1 MTLDRD
7 EHRLLYR
14 IAQAYYSDGQ
24 TQQQIARR
32 FGLSRPKVSRLL
44 QKARDTRVVH
54 ITLVP
59 PSGGLADL
67 EREVE
72 ARYRLEEVVLVAC
85 SDPANSDLVALEL
98 GAAAAD
104 CLLRSVSEGSVVGLA
119 WGRSILALVN
129 ALPVHPVPDLTIVQV
144 SGGLG
149 PVGALEHSTEVAR
162 RAAQKLG
169 ARLRLLPAPGI
180 VSSAEAARALRADHQ
195 ISEVLKMAAAAD
207 VAVLGLGVPAPDS
220 VLVRDGTIVT
230 AEDLTRLRMSGAVGD
245 LALRYVDAEG
255 RPVNLELNERIIGLT
270 LAQIAGIPRVIGVA
284 GGTAKRE
291 IVLAALRAG
300 ILDVLVTDQATAE
313 GLVEVDLKESTD

>member
-1 MTLDRD
+1 MTIDPD

-14 IAQAYYSDGQ
+14 IAQAYYSNGQ
-24 TQQQIARR
+24 TQQEIARR

-44 QKARDTRVVH
+44 QKARDARIVH

-67 EREVE
+67 ERHVE
-72 ARYRLEEVVLVAC
+72 ERYSLEEVVLVRC
-85 SDPANSDLVALEL
+85 SDPHDSDLVALEL

-104 CLLRSVSEGSVVGLA
+104 CLVRSLTEGSVLGLA
-119 WGRSILALVN
+119 WGRSILAMVD
-129 ALPVHPVPDLTIVQV
+129 ALPVHPFLDLTVVQV

-149 PVGALEHSTEVAR
+149 PVGAVEHSAEVAR

-180 VSSAEAARALRADHQ
+180 VSSVEAARALRDDYQ
-195 ISEVLKMAAAAD
+195 ISQVLNLAAQAT

-220 VLVRDGTIVT
+220 VLLRDGNIISP
-230 AEDLTRLRMSGAVGD
+230 ADLTSLQASGAVGD

-255 RPVNLELNERIIGLT
+255 RPVDLEFNERIIGLT
-270 LAQIAGIPRVIGVA
+270 LEQIARIPRVIGVA
-284 GGTAKRE
+284 GGVAKRE

-313 GLVEVDLKESTD
+313 GLLEDAA

>member
-1 MTLDRD
+1 MTMDRD

-24 TQQQIARR
+24 TQQEIARR

-44 QKARDTRVVH
+44 QKARDARIVH
-54 ITLVP
+54 ITLMP

-67 EREVE
+67 ERELE
-72 ARYRLEEVVLVAC
+72 QRYALEEAVLVAC
-85 SDPANSDLVALEL
+85 TDPNDSDLVALEL

-104 CLLRSVSEGSVVGLA
+104 CLLRSLTEGSVVGLA
-119 WGRSILALVN
+119 WGRSILALVD
-129 ALPVHPVPDLTIVQV
+129 ALPVHPVPGLTIVQV

-180 VSSAEAARALRADHQ
+180 VSSVEAARALRADYP
-195 ISEVLKMAAAAD
+195 ISEVLGLAAQAD

-220 VLVRDGTIVT
+220 VLLRDGKIIT
-230 AEDLTRLRMSGAVGD
+230 AEDLRSLQASGAVGD

-255 RPVNLELNERIIGLT
+255 RPVELELNERIIGLT
-270 LAQIAGIPRVIGVA
+270 LEQIARIPRVIGVA
-284 GGTAKRE
+284 GGAMKRE

-313 GLVEVDLKESTD
+313 GL

>member
-1 MTLDRD
+1 MTMDRD

-24 TQQQIARR
+24 TQQEIARR

-44 QKARDTRVVH
+44 QKARDARIVH
-54 ITLVP
+54 ITLMP

-67 EREVE
+67 ERELE
-72 ARYRLEEVVLVAC
+72 QRYALEEAVLVAC
-85 SDPANSDLVALEL
+85 TDPNDSDLVALEL

-104 CLLRSVSEGSVVGLA
+104 CLLRSLTEGSVVGLA
-119 WGRSILALVN
+119 WGRSILALVD
-129 ALPVHPVPDLTIVQV
+129 ALPVHPVPGLTIVQV

-180 VSSAEAARALRADHQ
+180 VSSVEAARALRADYQ
-195 ISEVLKMAAAAD
+195 ISEVLGLAAQAD

-220 VLVRDGTIVT
+220 VLLRDGKIIT
-230 AEDLTRLRMSGAVGD
+230 AEDLRSLQASGAVGD

-255 RPVNLELNERIIGLT
+255 RPVELELNERIIGLT
-270 LAQIAGIPRVIGVA
+270 LEQIARIPRVIGVA
-284 GGTAKRE
+284 GGAMKRE

-313 GLVEVDLKESTD
+313 GL